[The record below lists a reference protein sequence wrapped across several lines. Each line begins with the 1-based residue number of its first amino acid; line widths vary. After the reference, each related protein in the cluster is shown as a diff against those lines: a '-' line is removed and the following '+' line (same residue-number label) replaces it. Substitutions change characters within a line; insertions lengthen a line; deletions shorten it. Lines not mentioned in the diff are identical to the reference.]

1 MKLNH
6 PGIYRIIGEEF
17 ELVAIVI
24 GEVPTLRITSAM
36 LINDLV
42 QKNKFTILSEE
53 SLEIQQVYAN
63 PDNFIFF
70 EYEYSEIANLSSQYR
85 SIRGTKMPDITDQLY
100 NEFKDRYISDTSI
113 SGRGICATKAYIM
126 QKTNWSIPQISVL
139 LMKIAKEVKY
149 YGTIRT

>member
-24 GEVPTLRITSAM
+24 GEVPTLRIISAM
-36 LINDLV
+36 LVNDLV

-63 PDNFIFF
+63 PDNFVFF
-70 EYEYSEIANLSSQYR
+70 EYEYSEIANLSSQYK

-113 SGRGICATKAYIM
+113 PGRGICATKAYIM